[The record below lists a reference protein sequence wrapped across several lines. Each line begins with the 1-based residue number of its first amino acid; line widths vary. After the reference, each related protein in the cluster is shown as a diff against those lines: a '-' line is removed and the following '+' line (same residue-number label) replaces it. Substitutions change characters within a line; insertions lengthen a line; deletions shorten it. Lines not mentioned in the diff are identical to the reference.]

1 MSTWQS
7 WRLILFSPGHTILR
21 GSSDVRAQI
30 NDPTERKS
38 VRFPLSWA
46 IDLRPNVTGAPQ
58 NSMARAEKY
67 QAWGGHFVCAI
78 CCLVESNKQ
87 PLMFERVVLER
98 REKNYQG
105 CSWSVMLQEHPGAT
119 FLCLLLPKGVIP
131 RMILPASYPPAAGCG
146 IFGRGPPSR
155 ILPASYPPA
164 AGYGFFGRGG
174 SLGHQTGGLP
184 VPYSAPEFRPFSLG
198 GGGRGAPADTRL
210 AASPGS

>member
-1 MSTWQS
+1 M
-7 WRLILFSPGHTILR
+7 PGT
-21 GSSDVRAQI
+21 
-30 NDPTERKS
+30 
-38 VRFPLSWA
+38 
-46 IDLRPNVTGAPQ
+46 
-58 NSMARAEKY
+58 
-67 QAWGGHFVCAI
+67 
-78 CCLVESNKQ
+78 
-87 PLMFERVVLER
+87 
-98 REKNYQG
+98 
-105 CSWSVMLQEHPGAT
+105 MLQEHPGAT

-131 RMILPASYPPAAGCG
+131 RM
-146 IFGRGPPSR
+146 

>member
-1 MSTWQS
+1 M
-7 WRLILFSPGHTILR
+7 PGT
-21 GSSDVRAQI
+21 
-30 NDPTERKS
+30 
-38 VRFPLSWA
+38 
-46 IDLRPNVTGAPQ
+46 
-58 NSMARAEKY
+58 
-67 QAWGGHFVCAI
+67 
-78 CCLVESNKQ
+78 
-87 PLMFERVVLER
+87 
-98 REKNYQG
+98 
-105 CSWSVMLQEHPGAT
+105 MLQEHPGAT